1 MVQNLLNKYFFYLY
15 VFTLCFGVLLY
26 NTTGFKGL
34 DMVSCVLLIVVYII
48 YLIGTK
54 NFNFNTGFL
63 VTILVFLFF
72 LNYSFYISDNTRNA
86 IAYDFLLQLR
96 PYVTFFVV
104 LHMAPTFSAAQKS
117 LLKKICFYIWLFF
130 IPLGLYAMINPS
142 FLSAMMD
149 QPSNYTACI
158 TCLSIVY
165 LFCSDFSMKDKLTA
179 IFMLAVGLIVVHSQF
194 YVFFLLACGI
204 LMYFHHA
211 DVLRNNLRTGLALAT
226 VAGLI
231 TYISRYEILNYIFP
245 AGITGSGFA
254 SLAIQAS
261 EFYNHFNDLGFYSI
275 NGLISQEWAAFSGS
289 FYPVLAQLG
298 VIGIVLYLTF
308 WAYIVVISIIR
319 FRQSGD
325 IQPFII
331 TMILATF
338 IFIENITDSFF
349 TSNKGYFM
357 MMFIGILLGKPENN
371 EELLAN
377 SINTD
382 KKKKK
387 KKKSSDRKLLL
398 FGKKVQPV
406 DEITYLTPPIP
417 ARKPEPVVENTEI
430 PAVNEMM
437 PVNESIEL
445 AVSEE
450 YNDVVTNTVNESFS
464 ESLPVVATDQI
475 SASTMQPAALFI
487 EDEDDFEWEDDFE
500 DEDIW
505 EDDYIE
511 EHVAALA
518 AEQSVMEE
526 ITEAATPELLVA
538 EAEIYEEEIFDD
550 DILDEEI
557 FEEEVELVAQPSI
570 EEVEMVAAPATEVE
584 IEMVAQ
590 PSIEEIE
597 LVAAPATE
605 VEIEMV
611 AQPSIEANELIT
623 APAEEE
629 IEMVAQPSIEEVEL
643 VAAPT
648 EEEIE
653 LVAQPTIEEFNYFA
667 SHVEDNVVYAV
678 QPVEEEVKLI
688 AQPIV
693 YSFSQPFEF
702 VPKKA
707 EYDIE
712 DYENEDYAEDSFN
725 YMI

>member
-34 DMVSCVLLIVVYII
+34 DMVSGILLILVYAI

-63 VTILVFLFF
+63 VTILVFLFY

-96 PYVTFFVV
+96 PYVTFFIV
-104 LHMAPTFSAAQKS
+104 LHMAPAFSASQKS

-149 QPSNYTACI
+149 QPSNFTACI
-158 TCLSIVY
+158 TSLAIVY
-165 LFCSDFSMKDKLTA
+165 LFCSDFTVKDKLTA
-179 IFMLAVGLIVVHSQF
+179 IFMLAIGLIVIHSQF
-194 YVFFLLACGI
+194 YIFFLLACGL

-261 EFYNHFNDLGFYSI
+261 EFYSYVNEFGFHSI
-275 NGLISQEWAAFSGS
+275 NGLISQEWASFSGS

-298 VIGIVLYLTF
+298 VIGIVLYLAF
-308 WAYIVVISIIR
+308 WAYIIVISIIR
-319 FRQSGD
+319 FRQNGD

-371 EELLAN
+371 EEILAN
-377 SINTD
+377 SIKTD

-387 KKKSSDRKLLL
+387 KTSDRRLLL

-417 ARKPEPVVENTEI
+417 VRKPKPVVENTEI
-430 PAVNEMM
+430 PAVNEMI

-445 AVSEE
+445 TVSEVH
-450 YNDVVTNTVNESFS
+450 NDIVADTANESFS
-464 ESLPVVATDQI
+464 EPLPVVATDQI
-475 SASTMQPAALFI
+475 STSTMQPAALFI
-487 EDEDDFEWEDDFE
+487 EEEDDFEWEDDFE

-505 EDDYIE
+505 EDEYLE
-511 EHVAALA
+511 KE
-518 AEQSVMEE
+518 
-526 ITEAATPELLVA
+526 T
-538 EAEIYEEEIFDD
+538 
-550 DILDEEI
+550 
-557 FEEEVELVAQPSI
+557 ELVAQPSI
-570 EEVEMVAAPATEVE
+570 EEVVAPA
-584 IEMVAQ
+584 A
-590 PSIEEIE
+590 EEIE
-597 LVAAPATE
+597 LA
-605 VEIEMV
+605 
-611 AQPSIEANELIT
+611 AQPVM
-623 APAEEE
+623 EE
-629 IEMVAQPSIEEVEL
+629 I
-643 VAAPT
+643 
-648 EEEIE
+648 
-653 LVAQPTIEEFNYFA
+653 NHFA
-667 SHVEDNVVYAV
+667 LPVEDHIEYTV
-678 QPVEEEVKLI
+678 QPIEEEVKLI
-688 AQPIV
+688 AQPFV
-693 YSFSQPFEF
+693 YSFSQPFKF

-707 EYDIE
+707 EYE
-712 DYENEDYAEDSFN
+712 VESYENEDFVEDSFN

>member
-34 DMVSCVLLIVVYII
+34 DMVSGVLLIAVYVI
-48 YLIGTK
+48 YLIGTR

-63 VTILVFLFF
+63 ITILVFLFF

-104 LHMAPTFSAAQKS
+104 LHMAPAFSAAQKS

-179 IFMLAVGLIVVHSQF
+179 IFMLAIGLIVVHSQF

-275 NGLISQEWAAFSGS
+275 NGLISQEWASFSGS

-298 VIGIVLYLTF
+298 VIGIVLYLAF

-371 EELLAN
+371 EEILAN
-377 SINTD
+377 SI
-382 KKKKK
+382 KPLKKK
-387 KKKSSDRKLLL
+387 KKKSSDRRMLL

-417 ARKPEPVVENTEI
+417 VRKPEPVVENREI
-430 PAVNEMM
+430 PAVNEMI

-445 AVSEE
+445 TVSEE
-450 YNDVVTNTVNESFS
+450 HNEIVADAVNESFN
-464 ESLPVVATDQI
+464 EPLPVVATDQI
-475 SASTMQPAALFI
+475 SSSTMQPAALFI
-487 EDEDDFEWEDDFE
+487 EEEDDFEWEEDFE
-500 DEDIW
+500 EEDIW
-505 EDDYIE
+505 EDEYIE
-511 EHVAALA
+511 EHDAALV
-518 AEQSVMEE
+518 AEQSVIEE
-526 ITEAATPELLVA
+526 ITEAVTPELLVS
-538 EAEIYEEEIFDD
+538 ETEIYEEEIFDD
-550 DILDEEI
+550 EVLDEE
-557 FEEEVELVAQPSI
+557 FFKEEVELVA
-570 EEVEMVAAPATEVE
+570 ATTEVE
-584 IEMVAQ
+584 IE
-590 PSIEEIE
+590 
-597 LVAAPATE
+597 L
-605 VEIEMV
+605 V
-611 AQPSIEANELIT
+611 AQPSIEANELIA
-623 APAEEE
+623 APAEVE
-629 IEMVAQPSIEEVEL
+629 IELATQPSIEKVEL

-648 EEEIE
+648 EVEIE

-707 EYDIE
+707 EYDIV
-712 DYENEDYAEDSFN
+712 DNENEDYAEDSFI